1 MSLQEIITNGGLTLV
16 VILSIIQVTPVKIN
30 PWSWI
35 ARNVGKALTAD
46 VLDKLSENEAD
57 TARYRIIRFDD
68 EIRHE
73 TRHSEEH
80 FNQILSDIDRYEKY
94 CASHPKYPNNKAVM
108 AIEKIKKTYAK
119 CKDENSFI

>member
-1 MSLQEIITNGGLTLV
+1 